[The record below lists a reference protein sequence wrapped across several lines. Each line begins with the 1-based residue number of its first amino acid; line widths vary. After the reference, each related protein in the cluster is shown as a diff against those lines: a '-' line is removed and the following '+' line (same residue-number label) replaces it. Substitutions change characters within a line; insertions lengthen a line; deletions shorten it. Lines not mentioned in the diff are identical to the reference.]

1 MSNADEEFEIPFELS
16 RKGRELEQ
24 ETKAI
29 GRRLASYVGGRLID
43 RPNVGG
49 GRRRRRGDI
58 DVPTGGVPG
67 SRKPTGS
74 DFDPDADGWVDE
86 GTTRPRFIGTNDET
100 QAVRQAVR
108 LSSGQAN
115 TTEQTSPVEERVAV
129 ARKRVEGLRAAIAE
143 LERSGNWTGKD
154 NGVVLSGNSRSNEPV
169 KTIDIDKP
177 GINPTNQTREEHV
190 ALIEQ
195 DLDSR
200 NINDPAQRESEIKKA
215 LSSRV
220 TEAKEKLYLAEES
233 LRIQEFEE
241 NRKKIRDE
249 QNVLDVEEI
258 PEEKIAV
265 LKSEADS
272 IRSLS
277 QQEQDNL
284 FISPTPTNA
293 YFIHHGVAELDDGI
307 FIPERTKGGGIGSGQ
322 ILGNTR
328 ELNETQSRN
337 LRRDFAS
344 TSVKVKAYR
353 SLLQKLRANDE
364 SSVIENQDEVR
375 AIANIISSPY
385 VAFASD
391 DKFTK
396 GWEVGDSLR
405 ISDIN
410 ARKGNAFNLDGIISG
425 VELNLG
431 VEEKEASEM
440 QSVLAALGDDKNFM
454 STHSGLYQA
463 ATKYSGYLDR
473 YPTEA
478 FSSMIKEIRTLW
490 LQDLA
495 TARHRRGTSWFGVG
509 KWSHDIT
516 DILGPGGEWQVL
528 GKNKPIAGLSKPQG
542 FSQTDY
548 DDILFAMTPRIVKMH
563 DERGYVDID
572 ELLADI
578 NEPIDYSKRLS
589 SGSDRPSYP
598 RKPTYGAFIGGA
610 EQEFG
615 DAKTWQEFKD
625 KYKNREIIF
634 FDYETTGLVFDE
646 FRKPSSNGQPT
657 QFGAVKMKDGKIIDS
672 INIFM
677 DPEESLGE
685 WSRANLK
692 DIDGNPLTDEWLK
705 TQTSIK
711 KAHER
716 LAEFAGDDAIF
727 GVQNASFDKD
737 VLELALSQ
745 SGITWRPKGYLDT
758 KEISDMAL
766 PRWTPETDDGPFVLD
781 ADGNKKPSNGLA
793 AITKYL
799 NVDLGE
805 KHHTADADAEAT
817 GLVMSAIIDGAIING
832 WSTDVLDKDK
842 RDAKFNSNNAKFA
855 AAVDKF
861 EQDVAEYRRLS
872 SGDDGDY
879 RGMHMAPDA
888 DSGAPLHNLTGVYPD
903 DVYSSSSIRYYGTG
917 NDSFDAA
924 AVDVV
929 RRFRNK
935 PNADVTVY
943 RAVPISRDEQILRLE
958 KQQKY
963 ILQYGRVPRGVST
976 NLHHS
981 DYYDKLASELDALRN
996 QEESEL
1002 VSINPGDWV
1011 TPVRQYAVEHG
1022 EGVLRGDYEIIKKR
1036 VKAKDIY
1043 TNGDSWLEWGYD
1055 PDKRNSLSSGQDG
1068 AIQPKTF
1075 KLPKAAVEFDGGRIE
1090 TSLKPDSGILFQAI
1104 SDDDSIKKFGYV
1116 LRDVEKEV
1124 KDRDGNTRT
1133 TYSYEIEV
1141 HNPILAYDS
1150 IRDIGTDSLRRSDEE
1165 KNKQLRALFRRRYNY
1180 ARKIRKILVEEYDI
1194 NEDNRLLERIN
1205 EIRSLSSGKIYDSV
1219 VSEENYLSNE
1229 QRAGVESFSA
1239 LMLGD
1244 ELQKEDEWIT
1254 KDDPRYSSF
1263 QKIQGI
1269 EYDVF
1274 EEDVLAD
1281 SEERKAVKE
1290 SIKSAAKDMFSG
1302 EITTRND
1309 VIVTAANGEKINL
1322 GRTFDIVVSPT
1333 DVVVQKMDEEEFEE
1347 ASEALGVDGIMEGV
1361 KKRPSTS
1368 VSLKFTIETKDK
1380 DAVKRLTQA
1389 GIPRRERWDGIGD
1402 MEDFEKGQNEG
1413 QLVIADSIRT
1423 IVINGRDKIIV
1434 HDSLSVGAPARGN
1447 GIASIFN
1454 ARNEAVYREIDAE
1467 TILASA
1473 QSGEQ
1478 GDYMG
1483 ATHWARN
1490 GFTWASQGEQQKFIE
1505 VIDNAVNDSSRNWFT
1520 DEEKKRI
1527 TSLYEK
1533 SKNGKFKTNATA
1545 EQLVDFE
1552 EADELFRAGEGV
1564 TILMKRDIKR
1574 KSQQS
1579 APRTVVNRLLS
1590 RGGRKNRRTS
1600 NRLSSGGERPILKM
1614 NQPDIKAHQLKK
1626 YKYGDQSELGG
1637 NVRRSKSNWLKGMTP
1652 RQMSELLV
1660 PTSKEQY
1667 LEMLIDDFAP
1677 GGRDSEEYVKRFNA
1691 VHDEYFKNNPWDDI
1705 DFSPEAVEAVRNAV
1719 EQAVESNP
1727 KLKWAFET
1735 HGAPVFYM
1743 QTADASR
1750 AYESLPQV
1758 SSKLEQ
1764 IKSVRG
1770 IGSKDPYVRARTTPF
1785 LNSVS
1790 FNRRLI
1796 IDRESNSLDTARE
1809 NVTMDPTRLVTSRD
1823 NTIDKS
1829 IAGVITHEWGHW
1841 LHFRALKDVELAGK
1855 PKNRH
1860 YFGSGD
1866 PQNKRYAQA
1875 LQVASEYNDVMV
1887 NPDMMARFS
1896 DGVDI
1901 NSVTNSPMTLSSY
1914 GNTNKAE
1921 AFAEAVVAILHP
1933 NDKLKTYALNKKLRE
1948 DVYSI
1953 LFVDGNT
1960 EPWGNLAE
1968 KSQERNSSSA
1978 PRLSSGATVEKKRV
1992 KYSPE
1997 QIRQIASQVEVKYAE
2012 TPEKRLLARKTLQKG
2027 FQGGFTVEL
2036 DTMDDIKNG
2045 IAVARNKKGMIFP
2058 ASADFTPD
2066 GEPTEELIDT
2076 FVAWLDFHGPEVFNN
2091 PSDGAE
2097 RVAIGG
2103 WVDDGTLYLDVTD
2116 IYPTAQFL
2124 PRARDL
2130 GGQENQKAVT
2140 NLNVLWELLESGAD
2154 DLSPAFIDTGG
2165 DGGQT
2170 ITRETIERFRRAL
2183 LAFESGDE
2191 GQPRLPIKNT
2201 KKKSS

>member
-115 TTEQTSPVEERVAV
+115 TTEQTSPAEERVAV

-169 KTIDIDKP
+169 ETIDIDKP
-177 GINPTNQTREEHV
+177 GINPANQTREEHV

-195 DLDSR
+195 DLDRR

-375 AIANIISSPY
+375 AIANIIGSPY

-410 ARKGNAFNLDGIISG
+410 ARKGNAFNLDGIISE

-431 VEEKEASEM
+431 VEEKAASEM

-509 KWSHDIT
+509 KWGHDIT
-516 DILGPGGEWQVL
+516 NILGPGGEWQVL

-1055 PDKRNSLSSGQDG
+1055 PDKRNSLSSG
-1068 AIQPKTF
+1068 
-1075 KLPKAAVEFDGGRIE
+1075 
-1090 TSLKPDSGILFQAI
+1090 
-1104 SDDDSIKKFGYV
+1104 
-1116 LRDVEKEV
+1116 
-1124 KDRDGNTRT
+1124 
-1133 TYSYEIEV
+1133 
-1141 HNPILAYDS
+1141 
-1150 IRDIGTDSLRRSDEE
+1150 
-1165 KNKQLRALFRRRYNY
+1165 
-1180 ARKIRKILVEEYDI
+1180 
-1194 NEDNRLLERIN
+1194 
-1205 EIRSLSSGKIYDSV
+1205 KIYDSV

-1281 SEERKAVKE
+1281 SEERKAFKE

-1347 ASEALGVDGIMEGV
+1347 ASEALGVDGIMEGA

-1368 VSLKFTIETKDK
+1368 VSLKFTVETKDK

-1423 IVINGRDKIIV
+1423 IVINGRNKMIV

-1505 VIDNAVNDSSRNWFT
+1505 VIDNAVNDSSRKWFT

-1667 LEMLIDDFAP
+1667 FEMLIDDFAP
-1677 GGRDSEEYVKRFNA
+1677 GGRDSAEYVKRFNA
-1691 VHDEYFKNNPWDDI
+1691 VHDEYFKNNPWDDM

-1719 EQAVESNP
+1719 ERAVESNP

-1866 PQNKRYAQA
+1866 PQDKRYAQA
-1875 LQVASEYNDVMV
+1875 LQVASEYNDVIM

-1901 NSVTNSPMTLSSY
+1901 NSVTDSPMTLSSY

-2045 IAVARNKKGMIFP
+2045 IAVARNRKGMIFP

-2170 ITRETIERFRRAL
+2170 ITRETIERFRKAL

>member
-1 MSNADEEFEIPFELS
+1 
-16 RKGRELEQ
+16 
-24 ETKAI
+24 
-29 GRRLASYVGGRLID
+29 
-43 RPNVGG
+43 
-49 GRRRRRGDI
+49 
-58 DVPTGGVPG
+58 
-67 SRKPTGS
+67 
-74 DFDPDADGWVDE
+74 
-86 GTTRPRFIGTNDET
+86 
-100 QAVRQAVR
+100 
-108 LSSGQAN
+108 
-115 TTEQTSPVEERVAV
+115 
-129 ARKRVEGLRAAIAE
+129 
-143 LERSGNWTGKD
+143 
-154 NGVVLSGNSRSNEPV
+154 
-169 KTIDIDKP
+169 
-177 GINPTNQTREEHV
+177 
-190 ALIEQ
+190 
-195 DLDSR
+195 
-200 NINDPAQRESEIKKA
+200 
-215 LSSRV
+215 
-220 TEAKEKLYLAEES
+220 
-233 LRIQEFEE
+233 
-241 NRKKIRDE
+241 
-249 QNVLDVEEI
+249 
-258 PEEKIAV
+258 
-265 LKSEADS
+265 
-272 IRSLS
+272 
-277 QQEQDNL
+277 
-284 FISPTPTNA
+284 
-293 YFIHHGVAELDDGI
+293 
-307 FIPERTKGGGIGSGQ
+307 
-322 ILGNTR
+322 
-328 ELNETQSRN
+328 
-337 LRRDFAS
+337 
-344 TSVKVKAYR
+344 
-353 SLLQKLRANDE
+353 
-364 SSVIENQDEVR
+364 
-375 AIANIISSPY
+375 
-385 VAFASD
+385 
-391 DKFTK
+391 
-396 GWEVGDSLR
+396 
-405 ISDIN
+405 
-410 ARKGNAFNLDGIISG
+410 
-425 VELNLG
+425 
-431 VEEKEASEM
+431 
-440 QSVLAALGDDKNFM
+440 
-454 STHSGLYQA
+454 
-463 ATKYSGYLDR
+463 
-473 YPTEA
+473 
-478 FSSMIKEIRTLW
+478 
-490 LQDLA
+490 
-495 TARHRRGTSWFGVG
+495 
-509 KWSHDIT
+509 
-516 DILGPGGEWQVL
+516 
-528 GKNKPIAGLSKPQG
+528 
-542 FSQTDY
+542 
-548 DDILFAMTPRIVKMH
+548 
-563 DERGYVDID
+563 
-572 ELLADI
+572 
-578 NEPIDYSKRLS
+578 
-589 SGSDRPSYP
+589 
-598 RKPTYGAFIGGA
+598 
-610 EQEFG
+610 
-615 DAKTWQEFKD
+615 
-625 KYKNREIIF
+625 
-634 FDYETTGLVFDE
+634 
-646 FRKPSSNGQPT
+646 
-657 QFGAVKMKDGKIIDS
+657 
-672 INIFM
+672 
-677 DPEESLGE
+677 
-685 WSRANLK
+685 
-692 DIDGNPLTDEWLK
+692 
-705 TQTSIK
+705 
-711 KAHER
+711 
-716 LAEFAGDDAIF
+716 
-727 GVQNASFDKD
+727 
-737 VLELALSQ
+737 
-745 SGITWRPKGYLDT
+745 
-758 KEISDMAL
+758 
-766 PRWTPETDDGPFVLD
+766 
-781 ADGNKKPSNGLA
+781 
-793 AITKYL
+793 
-799 NVDLGE
+799 
-805 KHHTADADAEAT
+805 
-817 GLVMSAIIDGAIING
+817 
-832 WSTDVLDKDK
+832 
-842 RDAKFNSNNAKFA
+842 
-855 AAVDKF
+855 
-861 EQDVAEYRRLS
+861 
-872 SGDDGDY
+872 
-879 RGMHMAPDA
+879 
-888 DSGAPLHNLTGVYPD
+888 
-903 DVYSSSSIRYYGTG
+903 
-917 NDSFDAA
+917 
-924 AVDVV
+924 
-929 RRFRNK
+929 
-935 PNADVTVY
+935 
-943 RAVPISRDEQILRLE
+943 
-958 KQQKY
+958 
-963 ILQYGRVPRGVST
+963 
-976 NLHHS
+976 
-981 DYYDKLASELDALRN
+981 
-996 QEESEL
+996 
-1002 VSINPGDWV
+1002 
-1011 TPVRQYAVEHG
+1011 
-1022 EGVLRGDYEIIKKR
+1022 
-1036 VKAKDIY
+1036 
-1043 TNGDSWLEWGYD
+1043 
-1055 PDKRNSLSSGQDG
+1055 
-1068 AIQPKTF
+1068 
-1075 KLPKAAVEFDGGRIE
+1075 
-1090 TSLKPDSGILFQAI
+1090 
-1104 SDDDSIKKFGYV
+1104 
-1116 LRDVEKEV
+1116 
-1124 KDRDGNTRT
+1124 
-1133 TYSYEIEV
+1133 
-1141 HNPILAYDS
+1141 
-1150 IRDIGTDSLRRSDEE
+1150 
-1165 KNKQLRALFRRRYNY
+1165 
-1180 ARKIRKILVEEYDI
+1180 
-1194 NEDNRLLERIN
+1194 
-1205 EIRSLSSGKIYDSV
+1205 
-1219 VSEENYLSNE
+1219 
-1229 QRAGVESFSA
+1229 
-1239 LMLGD
+1239 
-1244 ELQKEDEWIT
+1244 
-1254 KDDPRYSSF
+1254 
-1263 QKIQGI
+1263 
-1269 EYDVF
+1269 
-1274 EEDVLAD
+1274 
-1281 SEERKAVKE
+1281 
-1290 SIKSAAKDMFSG
+1290 
-1302 EITTRND
+1302 
-1309 VIVTAANGEKINL
+1309 
-1322 GRTFDIVVSPT
+1322 
-1333 DVVVQKMDEEEFEE
+1333 
-1347 ASEALGVDGIMEGV
+1347 
-1361 KKRPSTS
+1361 
-1368 VSLKFTIETKDK
+1368 
-1380 DAVKRLTQA
+1380 
-1389 GIPRRERWDGIGD
+1389 

-1423 IVINGRDKIIV
+1423 IVINGRNKMIV

-1505 VIDNAVNDSSRNWFT
+1505 VIDNAVNDSSRKWFT

-1667 LEMLIDDFAP
+1667 FEMLIDDFAP
-1677 GGRDSEEYVKRFNA
+1677 GGRDSAEYVKRFNA
-1691 VHDEYFKNNPWDDI
+1691 VHDEYFKNNPWDDM

-1719 EQAVESNP
+1719 ERAVESNP

-1866 PQNKRYAQA
+1866 PQDKRYAQA
-1875 LQVASEYNDVMV
+1875 LQVASEYNDVIM

-1901 NSVTNSPMTLSSY
+1901 NSVTDSPMTLSSY

-2045 IAVARNKKGMIFP
+2045 IAVARNRKGMIFP

-2170 ITRETIERFRRAL
+2170 ITRETIERFRKAL

>member
-1 MSNADEEFEIPFELS
+1 MSNDEEFEIPFELS

-24 ETKAI
+24 ETKAV
-29 GRRLASYVGGRLID
+29 GRRLASYVGSRLID
-43 RPNVGG
+43 RPSIGG
-49 GRRRRRGDI
+49 GRKRRRGDI

-86 GTTRPRFIGTNDET
+86 GTTRPRFIGTNNET
-100 QAVRQAVR
+100 QTFRQAAR
-108 LSSGQAN
+108 LSSGQEN
-115 TTEQTSPVEERVAV
+115 TIEKPSSSEERASA

-154 NGVVLSGNSRSNEPV
+154 NNVVLAANSDLEN
-169 KTIDIDKP
+169 TFDID
-177 GINPTNQTREEHV
+177 NPNNTPKNQTREEHV
-190 ALIEQ
+190 ALIEK
-195 DLDSR
+195 DLDAKGV
-200 NINDPAQRESEIKKA
+200 NDPAQRENEIKQSISNRLK
-215 LSSRV
+215 
-220 TEAKEKLYLAEES
+220 EAKEKLYLAEES
-233 LRIQEFEE
+233 MRIQEFEA

-249 QNVLDVEEI
+249 QNVLDVEDI

-265 LKSEADS
+265 LKSEAAS
-272 IRSLS
+272 IRALG
-277 QQEQDNL
+277 QQQQRNL

-322 ILGNTR
+322 MLGNTR
-328 ELNETQSRN
+328 ELNETMSRN

-344 TSVKVKAYR
+344 KSAKVQAYR
-353 SLLQKLRANDE
+353 SILLKLRANDE
-364 SSVIENQDEVR
+364 SSVIESQEEVR
-375 AIANIISSPY
+375 AIANIMSSPY

-391 DKFTK
+391 DRVTR
-396 GWEVGDSLR
+396 GWNVGDSLR
-405 ISDIN
+405 IADMN
-410 ARKGNAFNLDGIISG
+410 TRKGNAYNLDGIIST

-431 VEEKEASEM
+431 VEEQRASEM

-454 STHSGLYQA
+454 STHDGLYKA
-463 ATKYSGYLDR
+463 STNYAGYLGR

-478 FSSMIKEIRTLW
+478 YSSMRQGITTRKMV
-490 LQDLA
+490 DLA
-495 TARHRRGTSWFGVG
+495 DGQIRRGTSWFGVG
-509 KWSHDIT
+509 KWGHDIT
-516 DILGPGGEWQVL
+516 DILGPGEEWQVL
-528 GKNKPIAGLSKPQG
+528 GKNRPIAGLSKPQG
-542 FSQTDY
+542 FSQTEY

-563 DERGYVDID
+563 DEKGYVDID
-572 ELLADI
+572 ELLAEI

-589 SGSDRPSYP
+589 SGSDKPSYP

-657 QFGAVKMKDGKIIDS
+657 QFGAVKMKDGRIIDS

-766 PRWTPETDDGPFVLD
+766 PRWTPETDDGPFILD

-817 GLVMSAIIDGAIING
+817 GLVMSAIIDGAIVNG
-832 WSTDVLDKDK
+832 WSTDVLDKEK

-872 SGDDGDY
+872 SGDGGDY

-903 DVYSSSSIRYYGTG
+903 DVYSSASIRYYGTG

-981 DYYDKLASELDALRN
+981 DYYDKLASELDVLRN

-1055 PDKRNSLSSGQDG
+1055 PES
-1068 AIQPKTF
+1068 
-1075 KLPKAAVEFDGGRIE
+1075 
-1090 TSLKPDSGILFQAI
+1090 
-1104 SDDDSIKKFGYV
+1104 
-1116 LRDVEKEV
+1116 
-1124 KDRDGNTRT
+1124 
-1133 TYSYEIEV
+1133 
-1141 HNPILAYDS
+1141 
-1150 IRDIGTDSLRRSDEE
+1150 RS
-1165 KNKQLRALFRRRYNY
+1165 
-1180 ARKIRKILVEEYDI
+1180 
-1194 NEDNRLLERIN
+1194 
-1205 EIRSLSSGKIYDSV
+1205 SLSSGKIYDSV
-1219 VSEENYLSNE
+1219 VSEQDYLSNE

-1239 LMLGD
+1239 LMLDD

-1274 EEDVLAD
+1274 EEEVLAD
-1281 SEERKAVKE
+1281 SEERKAFKE

-1322 GRTFDIVVSPT
+1322 GRTFDVVVSPT
-1333 DVVVQKMDEEEFEE
+1333 DVVIQKMDEEEFEE
-1347 ASEALGVDGIMEGV
+1347 ASDALGADGIMEGMQ
-1361 KKRPSTS
+1361 KQPSTS

-1380 DAVKRLTQA
+1380 DAVKRLTEA

-1423 IVINGRDKIIV
+1423 IVINGKNKIIV

-1454 ARNEAVYREIDAE
+1454 AKNEAIYREIDAE

-1473 QSGEQ
+1473 QSGKQ

-1574 KSQQS
+1574 KRQQS

-1590 RGGRKNRRTS
+1590 RSGRKNRRTS

-1667 LEMLIDDFAP
+1667 FEMLIDDFAP

-1691 VHDEYFKNNPWDDI
+1691 IHEEYFRNNPWDEI

-1750 AYESLPQV
+1750 AYESMPQV
-1758 SSKLEQ
+1758 LSKLEQ

-1866 PQNKRYAQA
+1866 PQDKRYAQA
-1875 LQVASEYNDVMV
+1875 LQVASEYNDVIM

-1901 NSVTNSPMTLSSY
+1901 NSVTDSPMTLSSY

-1953 LFVDGNT
+1953 LFIDGNT

-1968 KSQERNSSSA
+1968 KSPERNLNSA
-1978 PRLSSGATVEKKRV
+1978 PRLSSGATVEKQRV

-1997 QIRQIASQVEVKYAE
+1997 QIRKIASQVEVKYAE

-2116 IYPTAQFL
+2116 IYPTTQFL
-2124 PRARDL
+2124 SRARDL

-2170 ITRETIERFRRAL
+2170 ITRETIERFRKAL

-2191 GQPRLPIKNT
+2191 GQPRLPIKKT